1 VVAAESAYRLVRG
14 AGPVAAAPVLDAAQR
29 AVVEHRGGP
38 LLVLA
43 GPGTGKTTTL
53 VEAVVDRIAG
63 RGVDPERV
71 LVLTFSRRAAADLRE
86 RVTARLG
93 RTTREPMARTFHSYA
108 FGVLRRQAAERGEPV
123 PRLLSGPEQDLVI
136 RELLRGDVEAG
147 AADWPVELRPAL
159 LTRGFAQEL
168 RDLLLRAVERGVT
181 PAELAGYGA
190 KLERA
195 DWPAVA
201 RFFVQYEEV
210 TALAGMLSG
219 SPAYD
224 PAELIRACVDVFV
237 DDPRLLERERAARR
251 HVFVDEYQDVDPAQE
266 ELLALLAGGAE
277 ELVVVGDPDQS
288 IYGFRGADPAAIRRF
303 PDRFPGPDGS
313 VPPTLALTVSRR
325 GGTALLGASRRV
337 ADRLTGPAGH
347 RALVPAPGL
356 PAGRAEAHVFRSA
369 SEEAGYIAHRLRAA
383 HLLDGLA
390 WREMAVLLRSTGRHL
405 GPLRRALVSAGVPVA
420 VAADDLPLV
429 GQPGVVP
436 LLLLLRTALR
446 GELDEAAAV
455 ELLCS
460 PLGGA
465 DTLAVRRLRQQLRRL
480 EVATGGGRP
489 SGPLLVEALLEPA
502 SLAVLPPR
510 VARPAQRIAR
520 LIATV
525 RTAAA
530 GGTAEDVLWELWSAT
545 GLAQVWQRASQRG
558 GVLGAAADR
567 DLDAVVALFEAAAQ
581 FTDRLPGS
589 GAAAF
594 LEHLQGQ
601 QIPGDTL
608 AARAP
613 AGDAVRIL
621 TAHAAKGLQW
631 PFVVVAGVTEGAW
644 PDLRRRGSLLG
655 AEELVDLAGG
665 LAPGTSSP
673 VAAQLAEER
682 RLFYVAVTRASRSV
696 LVTAVST
703 EDEQPSRFL
712 DELDPR
718 STARE
723 PTAVPR
729 TLSLPALVA
738 ELRSVVTDEAEP
750 PVRREA
756 AATELARLARAGVP
770 GADPAQWWGL
780 APLSDDR
787 PLREP
792 DEPVRVSPSRIEAFA
807 TCELRWLLE
816 SVGGR
821 SAASASQSLG
831 MLVHELAALTG
842 LADLAGA
849 AALGEEELARRLD
862 EAWGTLDFGGPWY
875 GRKERDRAG
884 GMLRRFLDWLAD
896 SRGALELVAVE
907 EPFEVEIGPAQLHGR
922 VDRLE
927 RDRDGRLLVVDLKT
941 GKSAPT
947 ESEVDEHPQL
957 GAYQAAVEAGAF
969 ATGAEPPAPEGPEL
983 AAVEPAATPR
993 SAELRRR
1000 LATPPGPGAVL
1011 AGAAGGA
1018 MLVQLGSTARKARV
1032 QRQPALSD
1040 ADSPSWAR
1048 DLVVEVAGR
1057 MAGSAFTA
1065 MANNRCDAC
1074 PVRGS
1079 CPIRTEGRQVTQ

>member
-1 VVAAESAYRLVRG
+1 VTAAEPAYRLVRG
-14 AGPVAAAPVLDAAQR
+14 AGRAGGEPALDVAQR
-29 AVVEHRGGP
+29 AVVAHPGGP

-63 RGVDPERV
+63 RGVHPERV
-71 LVLTFSRRAAADLRE
+71 LVLTFSRRAAAELRE
-86 RVTARLG
+86 RITARLA
-93 RTTREPMARTFHSYA
+93 RTTREPLARTFHSYA
-108 FGVLRRQAAERGEPV
+108 FGILRRQAAQRGEPV
-123 PRLLSGPEQDLVI
+123 PRLLSGPEQDLLI
-136 RELLRGDVEAG
+136 RDLLAGDVADG
-147 AADWPVELRPAL
+147 AAGWPAALRPAL

-168 RDLLLRAVERGVT
+168 RDLLLRAVERGV
-181 PAELAGYGA
+181 PPDRLAAYGQR
-190 KLERA
+190 LGRD

-201 RFFVQYEEV
+201 AFARQYEDV
-210 TALAGMLSG
+210 TALAGLLSG

-224 PAELIRACVDVFV
+224 PAELIRACVDAFRA
-237 DDPRLLERERAARR
+237 DPRLLERERAARR

-266 ELLALLAGGAE
+266 ELLELLGAGAE

-288 IYGFRGADPAAIRRF
+288 IYGFRGADPGAIRRF
-303 PDRFPGPDGS
+303 ADRFPGPDGTA
-313 VPPTLALTVSRR
+313 PATLALTVSRR
-325 GGTALLGASRRV
+325 AGAALLGASRRV
-337 ADRLTGPAGH
+337 ADRLTGPATH
-347 RALVPAPGL
+347 RALVPAVRL

-369 SEEAGYIAHRLRAA
+369 SEEAAYVAHRLRAA
-383 HLLDGLA
+383 HLRGGLA
-390 WREMAVLLRSTGRHL
+390 WRDMAVLLRSTGRHL
-405 GPLRRALVSAGVPVA
+405 GPLRRALVAAGVPVA
-420 VAADDLPLV
+420 VAADDIPLI
-429 GQPGVVP
+429 GQSGVAP

-446 GELDEAAAV
+446 GDLDEAAAV

-465 DTLAVRRLRQQLRRL
+465 DVLGVRRLRQELRRL
-480 EVATGGGRP
+480 EVAAGGGRP
-489 SGPLLVEALLEPA
+489 SGPLLVEALTEPA
-502 SLAVLPPR
+502 SLTVLPAW

-520 LIATV
+520 LMATV
-525 RTAAA
+525 RAAA
-530 GGTAEDVLWELWSAT
+530 GTAGATAEDVLWEVWSTA
-545 GLAQVWQRASQRG
+545 GLAEVWQRASRRG

-567 DLDAVVALFEAAAQ
+567 DLDAVVALFEAAAR
-581 FTDRLPGS
+581 FTDRLPGA

-594 LEHLQGQ
+594 LQHLEGQ

-613 AGDAVRIL
+613 DGDAVRIL

-631 PFVVVAGVTEGAW
+631 PFVVVAGVTEGSW

-655 AEELVDLAGG
+655 AEDLVDLVAGVE
-665 LAPGTSSP
+665 PGAAAP

-682 RLFYVAVTRASRSV
+682 RLFYVAVTRASRAV
-696 LVTAVST
+696 VVTAVST

-718 STARE
+718 PGGRE

-750 PVRREA
+750 AVRREA
-756 AATELARLARAGVP
+756 AAAELARLARAGVP
-770 GADPAQWWGL
+770 GAHPDSWWGL

-787 PLREP
+787 PLHEP

-807 TCELRWLLE
+807 ACELRWLLE

-831 MLVHELAALTG
+831 MLVHELAAVTG
-842 LADLAGA
+842 SAELHGA
-849 AALGEEELARRLD
+849 AAVGEEELGRRLD

-875 GRKERDRAG
+875 ARKERDRAG
-884 GMLRRFLDWLAD
+884 GMLRRFLEWLAD
-896 SRGALELVAVE
+896 SRGSLELVGVE
-907 EPFEVEIGPAQLHGR
+907 EEFEVPVGPARLHGR

-927 RDRDGRLLVVDLKT
+927 RDRAGRLLVVDLKT

-947 ESEVDEHPQL
+947 DGEVARHPQL
-957 GAYQAAVEAGAF
+957 GAYQAAVDAGAF
-969 ATGAEPPAPEGPEL
+969 APPADPP
-983 AAVEPAATPR
+983 ADPAAGSAPAEGGASR
-993 SAELRRR
+993 AAELRRQ
-1000 LATPPGPGAVL
+1000 LAAPPAP
-1011 AGAAGGA
+1011 AGVSGGA
-1018 MLVQLGSTARKARV
+1018 MLVQLGGTAKKVRV
-1032 QRQPALSD
+1032 QKQPALAED
-1040 ADSPSWAR
+1040 GSPAWAR
-1048 DLVVEVAGR
+1048 DLVVGVAER

-1065 MANNRCDAC
+1065 IANHRCDTC
-1074 PVRGS
+1074 PVRRS
-1079 CPIRTEGRQVTQ
+1079 CPLRAEGRQVTG